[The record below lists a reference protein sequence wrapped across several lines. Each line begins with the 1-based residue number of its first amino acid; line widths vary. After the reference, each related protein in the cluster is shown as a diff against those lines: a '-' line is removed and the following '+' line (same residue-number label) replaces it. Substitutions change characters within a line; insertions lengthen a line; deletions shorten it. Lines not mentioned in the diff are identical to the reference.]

1 MAGKINLQPEVLDLG
16 LYAGDGVSFRMIIT
30 NGSDAPLDITGSVQA
45 QIRLKRLD
53 PDPPVVAFAVN
64 MTDAYQ
70 GIVRLSLTGEQ
81 TAELSQHESANG
93 GKFTGEWDVQ
103 WSPAQA
109 EPRTLMQGKVECSAD
124 VTR

>member
-1 MAGKINLQPEVLDLG
+1 MAGKINLLPESLDLS

-30 NGSDAPLDITGSVQA
+30 NGSSAPLDVSGSVKA

-53 PDPPVVAFAVN
+53 PDPPIAEFTVSMV
-64 MTDAYQ
+64 DAYQ
-70 GIVRLSLTGEQ
+70 GIIRLSLTGEQ
-81 TAELSQHESANG
+81 TSALSQHESANS
-93 GKFTGEWDVQ
+93 GKFVGEWDVQ
-103 WSPAQA
+103 WSPSQA